1 MYIDTNSL
9 PEDYDAKKWVEQ
21 YKSLGMLVHDPTKK
35 INTFP
40 PSTNTTTTTGNG
52 LWSQISNG
60 GNPYNSP
67 VEDPWEKRLRHMEEE
82 MKLVRT
88 DLKLSRLKILSLEG
102 KFNEEEVANIRK
114 MIMSDDEA
122 ARTLADSIIE
132 NA

>member
-9 PEDYDAKKWVEQ
+9 PEDIDPQKWIDQ
-21 YKSLGMLVHDPTKK
+21 YKAIVVNDPTK
-35 INTFP
+35 IVNPLPTQV
-40 PSTNTTTTTGNG
+40 TTTTGNG
-52 LWSQISNG
+52 LWSQINPTQH
-60 GNPYNSP
+60 PYNGP
-67 VEDPWEKRLRHMEEE
+67 IEDPWEKRLRHMEEE
-82 MKLVRT
+82 MKLVKT

-102 KFNEEEVANIRK
+102 KFNQEEVANIRK